1 MFNKILLTIILFMT
15 ISYAKEEFSSERFLG
30 IEAGYGTIQSRNVI
44 GVPQSEKGVEF
55 GFRLGA
61 QNDEWRTTISAH
73 NFNKNGQK
81 YFRAMLQFDR
91 FVWAS
96 LYKTDSIIFKPY
108 IGGHIG
114 WLKYISNQD
123 YNDDSGMIYGGEVGL
138 AWNVLREVDFDLG
151 YRYSISNI
159 NKVDDIGSIVFGVN
173 YLY

>member
-1 MFNKILLTIILFMT
+1 MFNKILLTIVVLATT
-15 ISYAKEEFSSERFLG
+15 ISAKDEFSSSRFLG
-30 IEAGYGTIQSRNVI
+30 IEAGYGTVQSRNVI
-44 GVPQSEKGVEF
+44 GVPQSEKGIEF

-61 QNDEWRTTISAH
+61 QNEEWRTTLSAH

-81 YFRAMLQFDR
+81 YFRGMISFDR

-96 LYKTDSIIFKPY
+96 LYKTDNIIFKPY

-114 WLKYISNQD
+114 WMKYVNSNIPMEKRG
-123 YNDDSGMIYGGEVGL
+123 YFYGGEAGL

-151 YRYSISNI
+151 YRYSISNVD
-159 NKVDDIGSIVFGVN
+159 KVDDIGSVVFAVN

>member
-1 MFNKILLTIILFMT
+1 MFNKILLTIIIFITT
-15 ISYAKEEFSSERFLG
+15 ISAQQEFSSERFLG
-30 IEAGYGTIQSRNVI
+30 IEAGYGTVQSRNVI

-61 QNDEWRTTISAH
+61 QNDEWRTTLSAH

-81 YFRAMLQFDR
+81 YFRGMLSFDR

-96 LYKTDSIIFKPY
+96 FYKTDSITFKPY

-114 WLKYISNQD
+114 WMKYVNSNVPTED
-123 YNDDSGMIYGGEVGL
+123 TGYLYGGEVGL
-138 AWNVLREVDFDLG
+138 AWNVLKEVDFDLG
-151 YRYSISNI
+151 YRYSISNLD
-159 NKVDDIGSIVFGVN
+159 KVDDIGSVVFAVN